1 MAEKNGDIYQKIA
14 FAEDGL
20 RLLVHEG
27 RVSWVDNNARTSQ
40 VFHEALEIK
49 LFYEGGSTLVVDT
62 DTIVAGEGDIIVI
75 NPYEFHSTVK
85 LDEKKG
91 KYHLF
96 MIGLD
101 VFTAANPQGLDLRH
115 LLIARGLRFVNL
127 IRGDAQ
133 LTALLQAILEENR
146 RPDEFRRYAQ
156 EALLQQLFVHL
167 LRHHLAPERSANVS
181 DENIRFYEIIDP
193 AIRRIHASY
202 NQHISLDELAAEC
215 SVSKHHFCRVFKR
228 AVGMTA
234 VQYITNYRLRLAH
247 ILLTGTSK
255 SIASIA
261 WQCGFSDERY
271 FCRCYK
277 NQYGVSPWQNRA
289 ISSTK

>member
-1 MAEKNGDIYQKIA
+1 MAEAGDIYQKIVFDDRDLKLSVYA
-14 FAEDGL
+14 
-20 RLLVHEG
+20 G
-27 RVSWVDNNARTSQ
+27 RVSWVDNNDRNSQ

-49 LFYEGGSTLVVDT
+49 YFYEGGSTLVVDA
-62 DTIVAGEGDIIVI
+62 DTIAAKAGDVVII

-85 LDEKKG
+85 LEENKG

-101 VFTAANPQGLDLRH
+101 VFTSTNPKGLDLRH
-115 LLIARGLRFVNL
+115 LLIARGMRFRNL
-127 IRGDAQ
+127 IRDDAKVR
-133 LTALLQAILEENR
+133 ALLERLLQEYGSSGEYR
-146 RPDEFRRYAQ
+146 RFAL

-167 LRHHLAPERSANVS
+167 LRMQLAPERSEIVT
-181 DENIRFYEIIDP
+181 DENIRYYEVIDP
-193 AIRRIHASY
+193 AIRYIHACYS
-202 NQHISLDELAAEC
+202 QHISLDELAAVC
-215 SVSKHHFCRVFKR
+215 SISKHHFCRVFKK

-234 VQYITNYRLRLAH
+234 VQYITSYRLQLAH
-247 ILLTGTSK
+247 VLLTGSTR

-277 NQYGVSPWQNRA
+277 GQYGVSPWQNRA

>member
-1 MAEKNGDIYQKIA
+1 MTEKGDIYQKIE
-14 FAEDGL
+14 FADSDL
-20 RLLVHEG
+20 KLSIHAG
-27 RVSWVDNNARTSQ
+27 RVSWVDHNERTSQ

-49 LFYEGGSTLVVDT
+49 YFYEGGSTLVVDT
-62 DTIVAGEGDIIVI
+62 ETIEAGAGDVIII

-96 MIGLD
+96 MVSLD
-101 VFTAANPQGLDLRH
+101 VFTSSNPKGLDLRH
-115 LLIARGLRFVNL
+115 LLIARGLRFQNL
-127 IRGDAQ
+127 IRGDE
-133 LTALLQAILEENR
+133 ALCGLLLRILEEYGKTDEYR
-146 RPDEFRRYAQ
+146 RHAL
-156 EALLQQLFVHL
+156 EALLQQLFVYL
-167 LRHHLAPERSANVS
+167 LRGCLAPQREAGVS
-181 DENIRFYEIIDP
+181 DENIRYYGIIDP
-193 AIRRIHASY
+193 AIRHIHAFY
-202 NQHISLDELAAEC
+202 DRHISLDELAAVC
-215 SVSKHHFCRVFKR
+215 NVSKHHFCRVFKR

-234 VQYITNYRLRLAH
+234 VQYITAYRLRLAH
-247 ILLTGTSK
+247 ILLTGTSQN
-255 SIASIA
+255 IAAIA

>member
-1 MAEKNGDIYQKIA
+1 MAQKTGDIYQKIA
-14 FAEDGL
+14 FEENGL
-20 RLLVHEG
+20 KLVICEG
-27 RVSWVDNNARTSQ
+27 RVSWVDNNERTSQ

-49 LFYEGGSTLVVDT
+49 YFYEGSSTLVVDT
-62 DTIVAGEGDIIVI
+62 DTIVAGEGDIVII

-96 MIGLD
+96 MVGLD
-101 VFTAANPQGLDLRH
+101 VFTKENPRGLDLRH
-115 LLIARGLRFVNL
+115 LLIARGLRFQNL
-127 IRGDAQ
+127 IRGDE
-133 LTALLQAILEENR
+133 TARRLLLQLVEEQHQ
-146 RPDEFRRYAQ
+146 PEEYRRYAQ
-156 EALLQQLFVHL
+156 EAVLQQLLVYL
-167 LRHHLAPERSANVS
+167 LRSRLSAERSVNVT
-181 DENIRFYEIIDP
+181 DKNIRFYEVIDP

-202 NQHISLDELAAEC
+202 NRHISLDELAAEC
-215 SVSKHHFCRVFKR
+215 NVSKHHFCRIFKR
-228 AVGMTA
+228 AVDMTA
-234 VQYITNYRLRLAH
+234 VQYITAYRLRLAH
-247 ILLTGTSK
+247 ILLNNTQQ

-277 NQYGVSPWQNRA
+277 TQYGVSPWQNRA